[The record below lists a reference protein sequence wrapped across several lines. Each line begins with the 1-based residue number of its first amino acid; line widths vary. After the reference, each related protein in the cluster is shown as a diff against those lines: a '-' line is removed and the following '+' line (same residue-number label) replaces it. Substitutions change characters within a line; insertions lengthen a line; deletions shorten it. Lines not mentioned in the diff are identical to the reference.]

1 MTKSEI
7 HRLGEARRDP
17 AVTLLALLPLVLIHL
32 GGRREEM
39 SDAFFLVET
48 FLSTVGGLGLFALWS
63 FLVLGLL
70 WALGRIHQL
79 ELAWAGASA
88 IILIEGL
95 CWALLLGPGL
105 SQITQ
110 WLPLEP
116 SPLWLQT
123 ATALEAGPTAWNYLA
138 LAAGAGVYEEL
149 LFRGVALGGGA
160 LLLQFLFRK
169 VAGDVTASRLSFLL
183 ALLLSSAAFAMA
195 HGLYGHAEAFEA
207 DVLGFRMLAGLAF
220 GLLFATRG
228 LAVVVYAHF
237 AYDTLYFLA

>member
-1 MTKSEI
+1 M

-17 AVTLLALLPLVLIHL
+17 AVTVLTLLPLVLIHL
-32 GGRREEM
+32 GGRLDGM

-48 FLSTVGGLGLFALWS
+48 ILAEVGGLGIYALWT

-79 ELAWAGASA
+79 KLAWAGASA
-88 IILIEGL
+88 IILVEGF

-105 SQITQ
+105 AQVTQ

-116 SPLWLQT
+116 SPLWLQAA
-123 ATALEAGPTAWNYLA
+123 ATEVAPSAWNYLA

-160 LLLQFLFRK
+160 MLLQFLFQK
-169 VAGDVTASRLSFLL
+169 VAGDVTANRLSFLL
-183 ALLLSSAAFAMA
+183 ALLLSSAAFALA

-220 GLLFATRG
+220 GLLFTTRG
-228 LAVVVYAHF
+228 LAVAVYAHF
-237 AYDTLYFLA
+237 AYDALYFLV